1 MTEYTV
7 TWKIELDAED
17 PIDAAQ
23 EALDGIVNGNAQVF
37 EVLAAGETEPT
48 IIDLW
53 AGDE

>member
-23 EALDGIVNGNAQVF
+23 QALNSMLETAQVF